1 MMINDSMMNEED
13 EKPMNMDMNMEGM
26 DQEGGSAS
34 EASVLMEGGDG
45 EMMMM
50 MMEGGD
56 DKEGKALAAKREGE
70 MKSLD

>member
-1 MMINDSMMNEED
+1 MM
-13 EKPMNMDMNMEGM
+13 MDGGM
-26 DQEGGSAS
+26 DGMDNEGGNSS
-34 EASVLMEGGDG
+34 EESVLMEGGG
-45 EMMMM
+45 SEMM

>member
-1 MMINDSMMNEED
+1 MEGMN
-13 EKPMNMDMNMEGM
+13 GM

-34 EASVLMEGGDG
+34 EDSVLMEGGDG

-50 MMEGGD
+50 MMEG